1 MKQNSYQGCYILF
14 RIIFSTVFWIFFFR
28 LSFSRTKSPNMFYK
42 IVVPGSLQET
52 PADLNM
58 GVRHVSVRSATIFC
72 RIAHPCDVYV
82 AWQSSGPF
90 IPGLLCSERLP
101 NYSKESLT
109 KTPGSNAGG
118 PGGKIVSCK
127 WQSPRFLL
135 NTNLLLSGN
144 WIGRCRGIKFFITGQ
159 NECNFLNLW
168 WIEDMVWGGTWSSP

>member
-1 MKQNSYQGCYILF
+1 LIAVKQLKANKSADEAKLVPGLLHF
-14 RIIFSTVFWIFFFR
+14 VSSNFFDRVLDIFFG
-28 LSFSRTKSPNMFYK
+28 LYFSRTKSPNMFYK
-42 IVVPGSLQET
+42 IVVPGRLQET

-58 GVRHVSVRSATIFC
+58 GVRHVSVRSATILC

-109 KTPGSNAGG
+109 KTRGSNAGG

-127 WQSPRFLL
+127 
-135 NTNLLLSGN
+135 
-144 WIGRCRGIKFFITGQ
+144 
-159 NECNFLNLW
+159 
-168 WIEDMVWGGTWSSP
+168 